1 MLLEI
6 ISEQTL
12 LRIRSRVASAIATA
26 TQMQTNGF
34 DFQHAAFY
42 ECSIVTT
49 AIKCTVFELGT

>member
-49 AIKCTVFELGT
+49 AIKCTVLS